1 VTSDGHTGTKNTKV
15 NEGGSGHFTLILA
28 ALEDSA
34 GAVEFVIHA
43 TSSSQYSFGLQP
55 LQFLD
60 RAGLSRYR
68 GNCVFFGAE
77 CFYRVMAT
85 LEAPRFRQGSR
96 IFEVQGVHTAFKQVV
111 DQFGRLFDLEQERDR
126 ILDGMRSAT
135 RDAPVFGEVIRVSPE
150 SSEEPDWTGDVAF
163 PELIELER
171 QSAEI
176 AAGIEALREYL
187 PLLYGTGEE
196 LELAVAAA
204 LSFLGLSVERTEA
217 GFTADLLA
225 KSPDEQHAFGIEV
238 TGINGPIKKD
248 SPKLTQVL
256 DFERIKEH
264 GEKTILLANTF
275 RNDPITERPV
285 GESFTPQVID
295 FLGRHDVLLMTTWD
309 LYQLVGQ
316 VLAGSDSDSIVERLA
331 SETGVFSVG

>member
-15 NEGGSGHFTLILA
+15 NEGGSGLFQLVLA
-28 ALEDSA
+28 ALEDSS
-34 GAVEFVIHA
+34 GAVEFVMHA
-43 TSSSQYSFGLQP
+43 TSSSRYSFGLQP

-77 CFYRVMAT
+77 CFYRIIAV
-85 LEAPRFRQGSR
+85 LDAPRFQQGSR
-96 IFEVQGVHTAFKQVV
+96 IFEIQGVHTAFKQVV
-111 DQFGRLFDLEQERDR
+111 EQFGRLFDLEQERDR
-126 ILDGMRSAT
+126 ILDSMQSAT
-135 RDAPVFGEVIRVSPE
+135 RDAPIFGEVIQVSTGSGE
-150 SSEEPDWTGDVAF
+150 VPDWTGDVAF

-171 QSAEI
+171 QHGELDAR
-176 AAGIEALREYL
+176 IEALRQYR
-187 PLLYGTGEE
+187 PLLHETGEE

-204 LSFLGLSVERTEA
+204 LRFLGLSVERTEA

-225 KSPDEQHAFGIEV
+225 RTPDERHTFGIEV
-238 TGINGPIKKD
+238 TGINGPVKKD

-256 DFERIKEH
+256 DFERVKEH
-264 GEKTILLANTF
+264 DEKTVLVANTF
-275 RNDPITERPV
+275 RTDPITERPI

-316 VLAGSDSDSIVERLA
+316 DLAGSDSDSIVERLA
-331 SETGVFSVG
+331 GETGVFSIG